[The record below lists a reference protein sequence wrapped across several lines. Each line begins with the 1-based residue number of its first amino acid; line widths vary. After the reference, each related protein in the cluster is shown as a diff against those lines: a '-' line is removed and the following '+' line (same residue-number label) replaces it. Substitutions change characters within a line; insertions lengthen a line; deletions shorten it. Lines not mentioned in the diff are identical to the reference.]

1 MTRSEAEQK
10 QFIRMTE
17 TPIPR
22 LVTTLAIPTIF
33 TMLIGAFYNMADTFF
48 VARLGTSAA
57 GAVGIVFAV
66 MAIIQALGFMVG
78 IGTGSH
84 VSRALGKQERATADK
99 FASSGFLLALFF
111 GALLTTF
118 GLLFTEPLMVLLGA
132 TPTILPFARDYAG
145 FIFMGAIVMC
155 GSIVM
160 NNILRSEGKA
170 VLSTVGLG
178 FGGLL
183 NVALDPI
190 FIFQFKLG
198 IAGAAIA
205 TLISQCVSFGILFYF
220 FCSGKS
226 ITRLSWKS
234 VSRQAADYLEIL
246 KLGFS
251 SFCRQGLASISTVAL
266 NVSAAAYGDSAVA
279 AMSIVGRIFFFL
291 LAMLIGFGQGF
302 QPVAGYNYGAKRFER
317 VKESFRFCVK
327 TGTIFLSCVGAV
339 GFLFAPQLI
348 SLFKVND
355 PAVIA
360 IGATAFRAQC
370 VALPLQ
376 ATIVLSNML
385 FQSIGKA
392 LQATLISATRQGIY
406 FLPLILILP
415 RYFGLAGIEFTQSI
429 SDVFA
434 FSSAVPF
441 LIFFF
446 RSLKREIQKRESAET
461 ENLTC
466 SQAA

>member
-10 QFIRMTE
+10 QFLRMTE

-33 TMLIGAFYNMADTFF
+33 TMLIGAFYNIADTFF

-84 VSRALGKQERATADK
+84 VSRALGKQERAIADK

-251 SFCRQGLASISTVAL
+251 SFCRQGLASASTVAL
-266 NVSAAAYGDSAVA
+266 NIAAANYGDAAVA
-279 AMSIVGRIFFFL
+279 AMSIVGRIFFL
-291 LAMLIGFGQGF
+291 VLSVLIGFGHGF
-302 QPVAGYNYGAKRFER
+302 QPVVGYNYGAKHYDR
-317 VKESFRFCVK
+317 VREAFFFCIK
-327 TGTIFLSCVGAV
+327 AGTVFLACMGAL
-339 GFLFAPQLI
+339 GFLFAPEIMGFFRKEDAMVL
-348 SLFKVND
+348 
-355 PAVIA
+355 A
-360 IGATAFRAQC
+360 IGTVALRAQC
-370 VALPLQ
+370 VALPFQ
-376 ATIVLSNML
+376 PMSVLSNML
-385 FQSIGKA
+385 FQSAGKP
-392 LQATLISATRQGIY
+392 LQATFIAATRQGIY
-406 FLPLILILP
+406 FIPLILILP
-415 RYFGLAGIEFTQSI
+415 CFFGLQGVEFTQCI
-429 SDVFA
+429 SDA
-434 FSSAVPF
+434 LSF
-441 LIFFF
+441 LSCIPLLIPFF
-446 RSLKREIQKRESAET
+446 RTLRERSGESA
-461 ENLTC
+461 
-466 SQAA
+466 